1 MGDLGG
7 EEVVTWDDLQQRDVG
22 YCKKG
27 TDVPFTGKTTGQ
39 TQGTYKDGVLDGPY
53 ISYYNNDNGQLCRKG
68 HYKDGKKDGPW
79 VGYYYDGQLMEKGHY
94 KDGKKDGP
102 WVSYHADGTVDE
114 KDTGTYKN
122 GVKVD

>member
-1 MGDLGG
+1 MGDHEG

-68 HYKDGKKDGPW
+68 DYKNGREEGPW
-79 VGYYYDGQLMEKGHY
+79 VFYNE
-94 KDGKKDGP
+94 
-102 WVSYHADGTVDE
+102 DGTVDE
-114 KDTGTYKN
+114 ELTGTSKN

>member
-1 MGDLGG
+1 MRDLGD
-7 EEVVTWDDLQQRDVG
+7 EEVVTVDDLERREDG
-22 YCKKG
+22 FYKKN

-39 TQGTYKDGVLDGPY
+39 TQGTYKDGLLDGPY
-53 ISYYNNDNGQLCRKG
+53 VSYYNNDNGQLCRKG

-79 VGYYYDGQLMEKGHY
+79 VGYYYNGQLMDKGHY

-102 WVSYHADGTVDE
+102 WVSYHGDGTVDE

>member
-7 EEVVTWDDLQQRDVG
+7 EEVVTWDDLEYREGLYYQ
-22 YCKKG
+22 KF

-39 TQGTYKDGVLDGPY
+39 TQGTYKDGLLDGPY
-53 ISYYNNDNGQLCRKG
+53 VSYYNNDNGQLCRKG
-68 HYKDGKKDGPW
+68 HYKN
-79 VGYYYDGQLMEKGHY
+79 
-94 KDGKKDGP
+94 GKKDGP
-102 WVSYHADGTVDE
+102 WVSYRKDGTVDE

>member
-7 EEVVTWDDLQQRDVG
+7 EEVVTWDDLEYREGLYYQ
-22 YCKKG
+22 KF

-39 TQGTYKDGVLDGPY
+39 TQGTYKDGLLDGPY
-53 ISYYNNDNGQLCRKG
+53 VSCYNNDNGQLCRKG

-79 VGYYYDGQLMEKGHY
+79 VGYYYDGQLMDKGHY
-94 KDGKKDGP
+94 KNGKKDGP
-102 WVSYHADGTVDE
+102 WVSYRKDGTVDE

>member
-7 EEVVTWDDLQQRDVG
+7 EEVVTWDDLEYREGLYYQ
-22 YCKKG
+22 KF

-39 TQGTYKDGVLDGPY
+39 TQGTYKDGLLDGPY
-53 ISYYNNDNGQLCRKG
+53 VSYYNNDNGQLCRKG
-68 HYKDGKKDGPW
+68 HYKNGEKDGPW
-79 VGYYYDGQLMEKGHY
+79 VGYYYDGQLMDKGHY
-94 KDGKKDGP
+94 KNGKKDGP
-102 WVSYHADGTVDE
+102 WVSYRKDRTVDE

>member
-1 MGDLGG
+1 MVLTSPTTTMTMVSYV
-7 EEVVTWDDLQQRDVG
+7 EKVTTRTERRTVRG
-22 YCKKG
+22 
-27 TDVPFTGKTTGQ
+27 
-39 TQGTYKDGVLDGPY
+39 
-53 ISYYNNDNGQLCRKG
+53 S
-68 HYKDGKKDGPW
+68 
-79 VGYYYDGQLMEKGHY
+79 GYYYDGQLMEKGHY

>member
-7 EEVVTWDDLQQRDVG
+7 EEVVTIDDLQQRDVG

-39 TQGTYKDGVLDGPY
+39 TQGTYKDG
-53 ISYYNNDNGQLCRKG
+53 
-68 HYKDGKKDGPW
+68 
-79 VGYYYDGQLMEKGHY
+79 
-94 KDGKKDGP
+94 KKDGP
-102 WVSYHADGTVDE
+102 WVSYHGDGTVDE

-122 GVKVD
+122 AVRIN